1 MADEEQK
8 QILRDVKGQFTSM
21 ERILKEFKADNKK
34 KLEEQLKAN
43 KEFLEGVDAV
53 KGLSE
58 SDADKIKRAGMLEQ
72 SFGFTREAAIGIAE
86 TTKSLNLVTER
97 MEQIED
103 FANQT
108 GQNVQNSAEY
118 KALEL
123 QKKSL
128 EELQK
133 YGKNLN
139 GFERTFVKFAGGT
152 FEEMKKSIEDNGRLT
167 QEGIFSTLGDNLS
180 SDFDRLLT
188 FLGPIGGFLQQI
200 PFLGTLLT
208 FIGDQLKSV
217 FVRLVLS
224 AKERFIDGKKQNAID
239 TENLR
244 IAKRGMKAQERAT
257 RDRYKTEQA
266 GQLTGQTIEGQRD
279 MGNKGGDGEGGGS
292 FKAASIFLGV
302 AAASGVAAGAGLS
315 AAAVGMSAFAT
326 SAFKFAGAL
335 AVGGLALGVGLTG
348 IFGAF
353 ALGDKMGAFEG
364 MQEFG
369 KVNMLKVLGSML
381 GLATLMGVL
390 GGIVTTGVGALIMG
404 VGAVA
409 VMALIGT
416 LVVIGKGLG
425 EFAESILPFEQMNV
439 PRMKQNIQQL
449 ASISGDIEELMKLKG
464 GRGFFNQAF
473 TDHPLEELAN
483 ALAYYEN
490 DMSLAIQNLTSL
502 KGALQDFRLPELPES
517 ELTFGAFFRGLFG
530 EDFAGELEQIAG
542 ISLTEDLGTKMG
554 ALGDG
559 LGKIGDGLNKVT
571 EDNVSRLERIGE
583 VVKDLRGTNRS
594 GGIEFNF
601 NSPTPNLK
609 PEDATQVPPQQI
621 NTNVSPTVSTVNQNT
636 VRRFNATGSKMG
648 KHSAL
653 HYPSLG

>member
-21 ERILKEFKADNKK
+21 ERILREFKADNKK
-34 KLEEQLKAN
+34 KLDEQLKAN
-43 KEFLEGVDAV
+43 KEFLENVDAV

-108 GQNVQNSAEY
+108 GQDVQNSAEY

-133 YGKNLN
+133 YGKNLS
-139 GFERTFVKFAGGT
+139 GFEKTFVKFAGGT
-152 FEEMKKSIEDNGRLT
+152 FEEMKEAIKEGGKLT
-167 QEGIFSTLGDNLS
+167 QQGIFSTLGDNLS

-217 FVRLVLS
+217 FVRLVIS
-224 AKERFIDGKKQNAID
+224 AKERLIDGKRQNAID

-244 IAKRGMKAQERAT
+244 LTKKGLRNDEKVMRNQTKQSMVQGTTTVGDDVVAGGGQDDDAK
-257 RDRYKTEQA
+257 
-266 GQLTGQTIEGQRD
+266 
-279 MGNKGGDGEGGGS
+279 GGGS
-292 FKAASIFLGV
+292 FRAASIFLGV
-302 AAASGVAAGAGLS
+302 AAASGVAAGAGLT
-315 AAAVGMSAFAT
+315 AAAAGMSAFAT

-404 VGAVA
+404 VGALA

-425 EFAESILPFEQMNV
+425 EFATSILPFETMNV

-483 ALAYYEN
+483 ALSHYEN
-490 DMSLAIQNLTSL
+490 DMSLAIKNLTSL
-502 KGALQDFRLPELPES
+502 KGALKDFKLPELPES

-530 EDFAGELEQIAG
+530 EDFAGELEDIAG

-583 VVKDLRGTNRS
+583 VVKDLRGNNRS

-636 VRRFNATGSKMG
+636 VRRFNATGSNMG

>member
-1 MADEEQK
+1 MADDNLSASEQQSLVNK
-8 QILRDVKGQFTSM
+8 ILTELRKSRAETTKGQENARKTF
-21 ERILKEFKADNKK
+21 EEKLDN
-34 KLEEQLKAN
+34 
-43 KEFLEGVDAV
+43 LEGV
-53 KGLSE
+53 
-58 SDADKIKRAGMLEQ
+58 SDEMKTIGKQAGMLEQ
-72 SFGFTREAAIGIAE
+72 SFGFTKQAAMSIAK
-86 TTKSLNLVTER
+86 TTDALELTKKR
-97 MEQIED
+97 MDEIESI
-103 FANQT
+103 ASET
-108 GQNVQNSAEY
+108 GQNVESSAEY
-118 KALEL
+118 QRLKLER
-123 QKKSL
+123 KNL
-128 EELQK
+128 EEFQK
-133 YGKNLN
+133 FGKNLS

-152 FEEMKKSIEDNGRLT
+152 FEEMKESIKEGGRLT
-167 QEGIFSTLGDNLS
+167 QQGIFSTLGDNLS

-224 AKERFIDGKKQNAID
+224 AKERLIDGRKQEAID
-239 TENLR
+239 TASLKLQQQDARNNEIMRRNQT
-244 IAKRGMKAQERAT
+244 KQTMVQGT
-257 RDRYKTEQA
+257 TTVGDDVVA
-266 GQLTGQTIEGQRD
+266 GTPEEDSQ
-279 MGNKGGDGEGGGS
+279 GGGS
-292 FKAASIFLGV
+292 FRAASVFLGV
-302 AAASGVAAGAGLS
+302 AAATGVAAGAGLT
-315 AAAVGMSAFAT
+315 AAAAGMSAFAT

-390 GGIVTTGVGALIMG
+390 GAIVTTGVGALIMG
-404 VGAVA
+404 VGAIA

-439 PRMKQNIQQL
+439 PRMKQNITQL

-464 GRGFFNQAF
+464 GRGFFNQML

-483 ALAYYEN
+483 ALALYEN
-490 DMSLAIQNLTSL
+490 DMSLAIKNLTSL
-502 KGALQDFRLPELPES
+502 KGALKDFKLPELPES
-517 ELTFGAFFRGLFG
+517 ELTFGGFFRGLFG
-530 EDFAGELEQIAG
+530 EDFAGELEDIAG

-636 VRRFNATGSKMG
+636 VRRFNATGSNMG

>member
-1 MADEEQK
+1 MADDNLSASEQQSLVNK
-8 QILRDVKGQFTSM
+8 ILTELRKSRAETTKGQENARKTF
-21 ERILKEFKADNKK
+21 EEKLDN
-34 KLEEQLKAN
+34 
-43 KEFLEGVDAV
+43 LEG
-53 KGLSE
+53 LSDE
-58 SDADKIKRAGMLEQ
+58 MKTIGKQAGMLEQ
-72 SFGFTREAAIGIAE
+72 SFGFTKQAAMSIAK
-86 TTKSLNLVTER
+86 TTDALELTKKR
-97 MEQIED
+97 MDEIESI
-103 FANQT
+103 ASQT
-108 GQNVQNSAEY
+108 GQDVESSAEY
-118 KALEL
+118 QRLKLE
-123 QKKSL
+123 KKNL
-128 EELQK
+128 EEFQK
-133 YGKNLN
+133 FGKNLS

-152 FEEMKKSIEDNGRLT
+152 FEEMKESIKEGGKLT
-167 QEGIFSTLGDNLS
+167 QQGIFSTLGDNLS

-217 FVRLVLS
+217 LVRLVLA
-224 AKERFIDGKKQNAID
+224 AKARFIDGKKQETID
-239 TENLR
+239 LENLR
-244 IAKRGMKAQERAT
+244 IAKKGLRNDEKVMRN
-257 RDRYKTEQA
+257 
-266 GQLTGQTIEGQRD
+266 QTKQMMVQGTTTVGDDVVGDSPEGDDSQ
-279 MGNKGGDGEGGGS
+279 GGGS
-292 FKAASIFLGV
+292 FRAASIFLGV

-326 SAFKFAGAL
+326 AAFKFAGAL

-390 GGIVTTGVGALIMG
+390 GAIVTTGVGALIMG
-404 VGAVA
+404 VGALA

-439 PRMKQNIQQL
+439 PRMKQNITQL

-464 GRGFFNQAF
+464 GRGFFNQML
-473 TDHPLEELAN
+473 TDHPLTELAN
-483 ALAYYEN
+483 ALALYEN
-490 DMSLAIQNLTSL
+490 DMSLAIKNLTSL
-502 KGALQDFRLPELPES
+502 KGALKDFKLPELPES
-517 ELTFGAFFRGLFG
+517 ELTFGGFFRGLFG
-530 EDFAGELEQIAG
+530 EDFAGELEDIAG

-571 EDNVSRLERIGE
+571 EDNVSRLERIGA

-609 PEDATQVPPQQI
+609 PENATQVPPQQI

-636 VRRFNATGSKMG
+636 VRRFNATGSNMG

>member
-1 MADEEQK
+1 MADDNLSASEQQSLVNK
-8 QILRDVKGQFTSM
+8 ILTELRKSRAETTKGQENARKTF
-21 ERILKEFKADNKK
+21 EEKLDN
-34 KLEEQLKAN
+34 L
-43 KEFLEGVDAV
+43 D
-53 KGLSE
+53 GLSDE
-58 SDADKIKRAGMLEQ
+58 MKTIGKQAGMLEQ
-72 SFGFTREAAIGIAE
+72 SFGFTKQAAMSIAKTTDALELTKKRMEEMSSIAE
-86 TTKSLNLVTER
+86 
-97 MEQIED
+97 
-103 FANQT
+103 QT
-108 GQNVQNSAEY
+108 GQDVESSAEY
-118 KALEL
+118 QRLKLE
-123 QKKSL
+123 KKNL
-128 EELQK
+128 EEFQK
-133 YGKNLN
+133 FGKNLS

-152 FEEMKKSIEDNGRLT
+152 FEEMKESIKEGGKLT
-167 QEGIFSTLGDNLS
+167 QQGIFSTLGQNLS

-224 AKERFIDGKKQNAID
+224 AKERFIEGKRQRKID

-266 GQLTGQTIEGQRD
+266 GQLSGQTIAGTREEIQD
-279 MGNKGGDGEGGGS
+279 GDVSIGS
-292 FKAASIFLGV
+292 FGAASVFLGV

-326 SAFKFAGAL
+326 AAFKFAGAL

-353 ALGDKMGAFEG
+353 ALGDKIGAFEG

-390 GGIVTTGVGALIMG
+390 GAIVTTGVGALIMG

-425 EFAESILPFEQMNV
+425 EFATSILPFEQMNV

-464 GRGFFNQAF
+464 GRGFLNQAF

-483 ALAYYEN
+483 ALGHYEH
-490 DMSLAIQNLTSL
+490 DMSLAIKNLTSL
-502 KGALQDFRLPELPES
+502 KGALKDFKLPELPES
-517 ELTFGAFFRGLFG
+517 ELTFGGFFRGLFG
-530 EDFAGELEQIAG
+530 EDFAGELEDIAG

-571 EDNVSRLERIGE
+571 EDNVSRLERIGA